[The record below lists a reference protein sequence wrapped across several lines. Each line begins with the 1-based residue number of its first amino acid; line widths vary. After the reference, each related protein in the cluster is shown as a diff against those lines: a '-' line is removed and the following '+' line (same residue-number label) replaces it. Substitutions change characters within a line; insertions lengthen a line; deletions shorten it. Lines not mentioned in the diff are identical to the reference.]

1 MRAKRAIIVSQ
12 KARHI
17 ARLAQILRRAKGAR
31 LRTTAIKAMSISA
44 PFIRRPVGT
53 SLLAAALLLSGIL
66 AFNLLPVAS
75 LPRVDFPVISVG
87 ASLPGADPQTM
98 ASAVAT
104 PLERQF
110 GRISGVN
117 QMTSSSQLGST
128 GITLQ
133 FDLNRNID
141 AAARDVQAAINAARS
156 QLPANLPSNPT
167 YRKANPAD
175 APILI
180 LALTSDTVP
189 VARLYDTSDSIL
201 AQKLS
206 QVDGVGQVFTWG
218 SAPPAVRAEVNPML
232 LNKFGVGLDTVRN
245 ALNLANANQAK
256 GQVSSGDVNWT
267 FTDNDQLFTADQ
279 YRPLIVAYHNGGPV
293 RLGDVADVQ
302 DSVADV
308 RNIGLANGKPGV
320 LVVIFRQPA
329 ANVIETVDRVRA
341 LMPYLQSS
349 ISPAIKLA
357 VVSDRTLTVRASVK
371 DIESTLLISIV
382 LVILVVFVF
391 LRTVRATVIPSIAV
405 PLSLVGTF
413 GGMYLLDYSLD
424 NLSLMALAIST
435 GFVVDD
441 AIVVLENI
449 TRYVEQGMG
458 AVQAAFKGAAEIGFT
473 VLSMSL
479 SLVAVF
485 IPLLMMGGIVGR
497 LFREFAVTLS
507 IAIGVSLLVSLTT
520 TPTMCA
526 KFLRPSEPNQRH
538 NAVYRSSEWLFE
550 TLLAT
555 YRHALK
561 WVLAHQP
568 VTLLVTI
575 LVACLS
581 VYLYI
586 IVPKG
591 FFPQQDTGRL
601 QGSVQAAQD
610 ISFQAMSGKME
621 QFVKIILK
629 DPAVA
634 TAVGFAGGGGATNQ
648 GRFFVMLKPLEQR
661 GQCTTPHFWN
671 PCYFSADD
679 VINRLRGKLAV
690 VPGATLFLQ
699 VQQDLTIGGRY
710 GQAQHQYTI
719 QGEDLNELNNWGP
732 LLLQKMRSLPEL
744 RDVNTDQQDRGL
756 QAQLVIDRDTASR
769 LGIAAQDIDNALYDA
784 FGQRQVSTMYRPLN
798 QYHVVMEVAPEY
810 QQTTEA
816 LQNIYLRSTSGT
828 PIPLAAFT
836 HFVPSNIP
844 LAVNHQSQFP
854 SVTISFNLA
863 PGVSLGQATLAIEK
877 VQRSIGFPATIQASF
892 QGTAAAFK
900 DSLSSEP
907 VLILTALITVYI
919 VLGMLYESY
928 IHPITILST
937 LPSAGVGAL
946 LALLLTHNEL
956 NVIGTIGII
965 LLIGLVK
972 KNAIMMIDVALE
984 VERTQ
989 GKKPAEAIYE
999 ACILRFRP
1007 IMMTTMAALLGGLP
1021 LALGTGTGSEL
1032 HRPLGITIVGGLAVS
1047 QLLTLFTT
1055 PVVYVYLD
1063 RLRLAL
1069 RGGADETLPQTG
1081 PPGPPR
1087 HSPAH

>member
-1 MRAKRAIIVSQ
+1 
-12 KARHI
+12 
-17 ARLAQILRRAKGAR
+17 
-31 LRTTAIKAMSISA
+31 MSISA
-44 PFIRRPVGT
+44 PFIRRPIGT

-66 AFNLLPVAS
+66 AFNFLPVAS
-75 LPRVDFPVISVG
+75 LPRVDFPVIGVA

-110 GRISGVN
+110 GRIPAVN
-117 QMTSSSQLGST
+117 QMTSSSQLGTT

-133 FDLNRNID
+133 FDLNRDIN
-141 AAARDVQAAINAARS
+141 AAARDVQASINAARS

-180 LALTSDTVP
+180 LALTSDTMTIP
-189 VARLYDTSDSIL
+189 RMYDAADSIL
-201 AQKLS
+201 AQKLA
-206 QVDGVGQVFTWG
+206 QVDGVGQVFVG
-218 SAPPAVRAEVNPML
+218 GAAQPAVRAEVNPTL
-232 LNKFGVGLDTVRN
+232 LNKLGVGLDTVRN
-245 ALNLANANQAK
+245 ALFAANANAPK
-256 GQVSSGDVNWT
+256 GQVSDRTTSYS
-267 FTDNDQLFTADQ
+267 FTDTDQLFTADQ
-279 YRPLIVAYHNGGPV
+279 YRPLIVSYNNGAPV
-293 RLGDVADVQ
+293 RLGDVAEVKDAV
-302 DSVADV
+302 SDV
-308 RNIGLANGKPGV
+308 RNIGLANGKPSV
-320 LVVIFRQPA
+320 LIIVFRQPG
-329 ANVIETVDRVRA
+329 ANIIETVDRVRT

-349 ISPAIKLA
+349 ISPAIQLTIA
-357 VVSDRTLTVRASVK
+357 MDRTVTVRASVK
-371 DIESTLLISIV
+371 DIETTLIISVI
-382 LVILVVFVF
+382 LVILVVFAF
-391 LRTVRATVIPSIAV
+391 LRTLRATIIPSIAV

-413 GGMYLLDYSLD
+413 GGMYLLGYSLD

-449 TRYVEQGMG
+449 TRYVERGMD

-473 VLSMSL
+473 VVSMSL

-485 IPLLMMGGIVGR
+485 IPLLLMGGIVGR

-526 KFLRPSEPNQRH
+526 KFLRTSEPNRRH

-601 QGSVQAAQD
+601 QGTVQAAQD

-629 DPAVA
+629 DPAVD
-634 TAVGFAGGGGATNQ
+634 TAVGFAGGGSATNQ
-648 GRFFVMLKPLEQR
+648 GRFFVMLKPLEKR
-661 GQCTTPHFWN
+661 GQCTTPHFWD

-679 VINRLRGKLAV
+679 VINRLRGKLAA

-699 VQQDLTIGGRY
+699 VQQDLTIGGGY
-710 GQAQHQYTI
+710 GQAQYQYTI

-732 LLLQKMRSLPEL
+732 QLLQKMRSLQEL
-744 RDVNTDQQDRGL
+744 RDVNTDQQDKGL
-756 QAQLVIDRDTASR
+756 QAQLVIDRDTAGR
-769 LGIAAQDIDNALYDA
+769 LGVAAQDIDNALYDA

-798 QYHVVMEVAPEY
+798 QYHVVMEVAPEF

-816 LQNIYLRSTSGT
+816 LQNIYLRSPTGT

-836 HFVPSNIP
+836 HFTPSNMP

-863 PGVSLGQATLAIEK
+863 PGVSLGQATLAIEN

-928 IHPITILST
+928 VHPITILST
-937 LPSAGVGAL
+937 IPSAGVGAL

-989 GKKPAEAIYE
+989 GKPPVEAIYD
-999 ACILRFRP
+999 ACLLRFRP

-1032 HRPLGITIVGGLAVS
+1032 HRPLGITIVGGLIVS
-1047 QLLTLFTT
+1047 QALTLFTT

-1063 RLRLAL
+1063 RFRLAL
-1069 RGGADETLPQTG
+1069 RGGEAKPLMQDSSRTPT
-1081 PPGPPR
+1081 P
-1087 HSPAH
+1087 SPAH